1 MSMTDQRKTELVSL
15 YDELKQDVLDIE
27 QKYSLTFHK
36 IDLKFPDSL
45 GLPKMQ
51 YVAPDDEA
59 IVSLAEQEVA
69 PKYLEKQRN
78 AEKSFESKKATAEK
92 QLAQLAESNRQ
103 KLAALASQYAQTLKE
118 LFHKLTDN
126 GLFVSSVRIDAEREA
141 ELDYQRDVQEQTLS
155 YDAEKTAFDEQNE
168 AVQKAHESNLAA
180 LENQRMAEIAVAVQD
195 LKQKEANK
203 KKEVEKYNASV
214 DEKETKYVA
223 SCKRYAEYAQQAEN
237 ERALAAARLY
247 AELGESGVEL
257 QKKSEMLNR
266 CKTVMW
272 SLTKEEG
279 QFVLSLDSF
288 LMSHLGDYYSS
299 LQDWVNTQL
308 PS

>member
-1 MSMTDQRKTELVSL
+1 MALTDVRKSELVAL

-27 QKYSLTFHK
+27 QKYSLSFHK
-36 IDLKFPDSL
+36 IDMKFPESL

-51 YVAPDDEA
+51 YVAPSSETIA
-59 IVSLAEQEVA
+59 ALAQQEVA
-69 PKYLEKQRN
+69 PKFLEKQRN
-78 AEKSFESKKATAEK
+78 AQKSFESQAATAEK
-92 QLAQLAESNRQ
+92 QSAQIVENNRQ
-103 KLAALASQYAQTLKE
+103 KLAALAAQYAQTLKE
-118 LFHKLTDN
+118 LLHKLTNN
-126 GLFVSSVRIDAEREA
+126 GLFVSSVRTNAERDA
-141 ELDYQRDVQEQTLS
+141 ELDYQREVEEQTARF
-155 YDAEKTAFDEQNE
+155 DAEKAALD
-168 AVQKAHESNLAA
+168 AQKAAIVEAHENNLAA
-180 LENQRMAEIAVAVQD
+180 LENQRLAEIAAVVQD
-195 LKQKEANK
+195 LNQKEANK

>member
-1 MSMTDQRKTELVSL
+1 MALTDQRKTELVAL

-27 QKYSLTFHK
+27 QKYSLSFHK
-36 IDLKFPDSL
+36 IDMKFPESL

-51 YVAPDDEA
+51 YVAPTAETIA
-59 IVSLAEQEVA
+59 ALAQQEVA
-69 PKYLEKQRN
+69 PKFLEKQRN
-78 AEKSFESKKATAEK
+78 AQKSFEGQSATLEK
-92 QLAQLAESNRQ
+92 QAAQLAENNRQ
-103 KLAALASQYAQTLKE
+103 KLAALAKQYAQTLNE
-118 LFHKLTDN
+118 LLHKLADN
-126 GLFVSSVRIDAEREA
+126 GLFVSSVSTNAQQDA
-141 ELDYQRDVQEQTLS
+141 ELDYQCQVEEQNLRF
-155 YDAEKTAFDEQNE
+155 DAEKSALD
-168 AVQKAHESNLAA
+168 AQKAAIAEAHESNLAA
-180 LENQRMAEIAVAVQD
+180 LENQRLAEIATVVQE
-195 LKQKEANK
+195 LNQKEANK

-223 SCKRYAEYAQQAEN
+223 SCKRYAQYAQQAEN

-257 QKKSEMLNR
+257 QKKSEMLNH
-266 CKTVMW
+266 CKTAMW